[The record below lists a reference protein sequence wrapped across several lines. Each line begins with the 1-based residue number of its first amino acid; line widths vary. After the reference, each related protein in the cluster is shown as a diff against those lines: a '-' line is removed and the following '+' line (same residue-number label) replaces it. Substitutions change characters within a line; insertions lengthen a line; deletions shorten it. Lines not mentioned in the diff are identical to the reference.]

1 MQTKIAEESAKK
13 EKMFDKYMCYCSNAE
28 DTLGKSISDAETKI
42 PLLES
47 SLGEDGAL
55 KKQLE
60 SELKE
65 AKSSRAEAK
74 NTIEEST
81 ALREKEA
88 SAFAKVKADAEA
100 NIGALSK
107 AIPAIEQGMKG
118 SFLQTK
124 SAAVLRQL
132 SVTADMVPA
141 DREMLASFLESGD
154 NYAP

>member
-1 MQTKIAEESAKK
+1 MLQNMQSKITEESEKK

-28 DTLGKSISDAETKI
+28 GTLGKSIADAETKI

-60 SELKE
+60 SELKD
-65 AKSSRAEAK
+65 AKASRAEAK
-74 NTIEEST
+74 KTIEEST

-100 NIGALSK
+100 NLGALSN

-118 SFLQTK
+118 AFLQTK
-124 SAAVLRQL
+124 SAAVLR
-132 SVTADMVPA
+132 
-141 DREMLASFLESGD
+141 R
-154 NYAP
+154 